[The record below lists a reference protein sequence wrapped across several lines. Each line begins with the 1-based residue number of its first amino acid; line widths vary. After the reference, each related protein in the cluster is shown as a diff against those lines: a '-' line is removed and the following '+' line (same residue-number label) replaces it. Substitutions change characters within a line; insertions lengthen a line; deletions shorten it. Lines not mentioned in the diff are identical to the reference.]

1 MSFEENIKKWVTLD
15 NKTKILNEEL
25 KMIRAQKNTVLGN
38 INYFVQTQKLD
49 NAVVNISD
57 GQLKFV
63 KSQSTQGLTL
73 GFVEQCLLDIFKNE
87 EQTEKVMEYIKS
99 QREVKVNQ
107 EIKRFYKS

>member
-1 MSFEENIKKWVTLD
+1 MSFEENIKKWVALD

-73 GFVEQCLLDIFKNE
+73 RFVEQCLLDIFKNE
-87 EQTEKVMEYIKS
+87 EQTEKVMEYIKL

-107 EIKRFYKS
+107 EIKRFYK

>member
-1 MSFEENIKKWVTLD
+1 MSFEENIKKWVALD

-25 KMIRAQKNTVLGN
+25 KMIRAEKNTVLGN

-107 EIKRFYKS
+107 EIKRFYK